1 MPFIVASADA
11 CLAILQDIPAFRT
24 TYPNKVFDYMA
35 AGRASIIVI
44 DGITRDL
51 IEASRAG
58 VYVNPA
64 DDAMLAQK
72 ILDLSRNPAQV
83 KAMGANAR
91 EYLVKNLDRR
101 DKLDETLGLLE
112 KLVTK

>member
-1 MPFIVASADA
+1 
-11 CLAILQDIPAFRT
+11 
-24 TYPNKVFDYMA
+24 MA

-51 IEASRAG
+51 IDASRGG

-72 ILDLSRNPAQV
+72 ILDLSHNPAQV
-83 KAMGANAR
+83 KEMGANAR
-91 EYLVKNLDRR
+91 EYLVKYLNRR
-101 DKLDETLGLLE
+101 DKLNETLGLLE